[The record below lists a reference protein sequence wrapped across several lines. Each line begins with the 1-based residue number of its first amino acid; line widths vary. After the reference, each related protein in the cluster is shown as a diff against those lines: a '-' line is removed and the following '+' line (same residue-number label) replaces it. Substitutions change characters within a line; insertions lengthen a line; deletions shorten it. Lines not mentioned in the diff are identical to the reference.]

1 MSILKQLNEPL
12 RFCGTLTLASSQPP
26 RKPQCSHPPHQK
38 YTRRK
43 CEEQTRENW
52 WVGIQYNRWKKKKGP
67 RSPRPT
73 GRPMPSQSL
82 NNSYLEAKPT
92 TPFRGCSVPWAWCST
107 AGDIPSASLG
117 QPSWLLP
124 TLPTSCPPPAY
135 WLWGRVGKLKRLGPA
150 QALFS
155 NGQTTGAYQRRFSR
169 KTKTRH
175 HMGCSE
181 EI

>member
-1 MSILKQLNEPL
+1 MNHYVFVVRWPWPAANRPESRN
-12 RFCGTLTLASSQPP
+12 AV
-26 RKPQCSHPPHQK
+26 
-38 YTRRK
+38 TRPTRN
-43 CEEQTRENW
+43 TREENAKNKHEKT
-52 WVGIQYNRWKKKKGP
+52 GGLGYSITGGKKKKGP

-92 TPFRGCSVPWAWCST
+92 TPFRGCSIPWAWCST

-117 QPSWLLP
+117 QPSWLLL